1 MRLMDLLSVYGA
13 GLSTAMAVWNYDRT
27 QPKVRVRLIFALE
40 TVEGESQTGIG
51 IYIQN
56 Q

>member
-1 MRLMDLLSVYGA
+1 
-13 GLSTAMAVWNYDRT
+13 MAVWNYDRT